1 MSERSLRSQTIIV
14 AATTLANIVPA
25 WADTGTV
32 LARSGNCH
40 WFVMEGPVVGVCSIV
55 EVLSG
60 NLPAMGERVEAG
72 SGDRRID
79 DRMLACAFAIA
90 KLRERCH

>member
-1 MSERSLRSQTIIV
+1 MAMPRRCGVLIAV
-14 AATTLANIVPA
+14 AIANITSA
-25 WADTGTV
+25 MADTGTV
-32 LARSGNCH
+32 LARAGSCH

-55 EVLSG
+55 EVLGG
-60 NLPAMGERVEAG
+60 NLPAVGERVEAG